1 MKLRDKSISTVC
13 GILVIA
19 TLAVAQSTSNLTS
32 SGAVPRLVKY
42 SGTVKDDAGHAK
54 IGVVGVTFALY
65 KDQDGGAPLWME
77 IQNVQADVNGRYTA
91 LLGSTKADGLPADLF
106 TSNEAQW
113 LGVQV
118 EGQAE
123 QPRILFVSVPY
134 ALKAA
139 DAETIGGL
147 PPTAFVRAAEPGT
160 AGSST
165 SQTSSSSTSR
175 TSSSP
180 VTPASTLNVIT
191 ASPGDTPG
199 FLPLWTGASPTHSVE
214 SSVLFQSGSKLV
226 GINTKNPG
234 ASLEVDSNNQLGLF
248 VNAPFTGVGSGLD
261 LHTTGSG
268 GKGWEILAT
277 GSTAAQGPSKLN
289 IRDLSSAA
297 DIFTIAPGGL
307 VGIGNTNPGTVLQV
321 TDHNLTGTTV
331 GTVFAAD
338 AFKVGT
344 AIFGDATATSGL
356 TQGVFGQIF
365 SSTTASAAVLGEAHS
380 TTGQTYGVQG
390 YNFST
395 GTFSTGVSGVSSS
408 SSGVTFGVIG
418 TSTSPNG
425 TGLLGLGQGQSNT
438 GRGIGCCVVGIW
450 GDTNSSAPGAA
461 GLVGTA
467 DDARAIY
474 LENNSPSGVP
484 TAFMQ
489 QDAAG
494 QFALVA
500 GGAGGFCTIDTNG
513 ALFCPGG
520 TSTVAPVDSG
530 RRQVAL
536 YSVQSPQNWF
546 EDFGSGELTGGAAT
560 IGLDRTFAQT
570 VNASSD
576 YHVFLTPQGDCRGL
590 YVTRKTPTG
599 FDVRELGGGRSTVAF
614 EYRIVALRRGS
625 ESVRLADM
633 TERSK
638 KANAPLPNSGGK
650 RFTIPVR
657 PPAPNVSGR
666 SEALTSANLGIPR

>member
-1 MKLRDKSISTVC
+1 MNMIRGWIVRTCFLLLATTVNF
-13 GILVIA
+13 
-19 TLAVAQSTSNLTS
+19 AQSAESTGSLV
-32 SGAVPRLVKY
+32 VPRLVKF
-42 SGTVKDDAGHAK
+42 SGSLRDEAGHAK
-54 IGVVGVTFALY
+54 PGIAGITFALY
-65 KDQDGGAPLWME
+65 KEQAGGTPLWLE
-77 IQNVQADVNGRYTA
+77 TQNVTGDSRGNYTV
-91 LLGSTKADGLPADLF
+91 LLGSTKPQGLPADLF

-113 LGVQV
+113 LSVQV

-123 QPRILFVSVPY
+123 QARILFVSVPY

-147 PPTAFVRAAEPGT
+147 PPSAFVRTAGPGT
-160 AGSST
+160 TGSST
-165 SQTSSSSTSR
+165 SGQRSTAATSGTSPSTA
-175 TSSSP
+175 P
-180 VTPASTLNVIT
+180 PASTLNVIT

-199 FLPLWTGASPTHSVE
+199 FLPFWTGPNPSHTVE
-214 SSVLFQSGSKLV
+214 SSVLFQNGSKSL
-226 GINTKNPG
+226 GINTKTPG
-234 ASLEVDSNNQLGLF
+234 ASLEVDSSNQLGLF
-248 VNAPFTGVGSGLD
+248 VNAPFAGVGSGLD

-321 TDHNLTGTTV
+321 TDHNVTGTTV
-331 GTVFAAD
+331 GTVLAAD

-365 SSTTASAAVLGEAHS
+365 SSTAASAAVLGEAHS
-380 TTGQTYGVQG
+380 TIGQTYGVQG
-390 YNFST
+390 YNFSS
-395 GTFSTGVSGVSSS
+395 GAFSTGISGVSSS
-408 SSGVTFGVIG
+408 SSGTTFGVIG
-418 TSTSPNG
+418 VSTSPNG
-425 TGLLGLGQGQSNT
+425 TGLLGIGQGQSNT

-450 GDTNSSAPGAA
+450 GDTSSIAPGAA

-546 EDFGSGELTGGAAT
+546 EDFGNGQLAGGAAIVT
-560 IGLDRTFAQT
+560 LDRTFAQT

-590 YVTRKTPTG
+590 FVTHKTATG
-599 FDVRELGGGRSTVAF
+599 FEVRELGGGQSSVAF
-614 EYRIVALRRGS
+614 DYRIVALRRGS
-625 ESVRLADM
+625 ENMRLADV

-638 KANAPLPNSGGK
+638 KANAPLHKGAGE

-657 PPAPNVSGR
+657 PPAPNATGR
-666 SEALTSANLGIPR
+666 SGVLTSAMLNIQQ

>member
-1 MKLRDKSISTVC
+1 MKTAQGWIIRICL
-13 GILVIA
+13 LLLAA
-19 TLAVAQSTSNLTS
+19 TAAFAQSADNTS
-32 SGAVPRLVKY
+32 SPVVPRLVKF
-42 SGTVKDDAGHAK
+42 SGWLRDEAGHPKPGIA
-54 IGVVGVTFALY
+54 GVTFALY
-65 KDQDGGAPLWME
+65 KEQTGGVPLWLE
-77 IQNVQADVNGRYTA
+77 TQNVTGDNRGNYTVF
-91 LLGSTKADGLPADLF
+91 LGSSKPEGLPADLC
-106 TSNEAQW
+106 TSNQAQW
-113 LGVQV
+113 LAVQV

-134 ALKAA
+134 ALKTA

-147 PPTAFVRAAEPGT
+147 PPSAFVRAAEPGT
-160 AGSST
+160 AGSNS
-165 SQTSSSSTSR
+165 SQTSSFSTFRKSSF
-175 TSSSP
+175 P
-180 VTPASTLNVIT
+180 LTPASTMNVIT

-199 FLPLWTGASPTHSVE
+199 FLPLWTGTSPTHTVE
-214 SSVLFQSGSKLV
+214 SSVLFQTGSKLL
-226 GINTKNPG
+226 GINTKTPG
-234 ASLEVDSNNQLGLF
+234 AGLEIDANTQLGLF
-248 VNAPFTGVGSGLD
+248 VNAPFTGVGSGLQ

-277 GSTAAQGPSKLN
+277 GSSAAQGPSKLN

-307 VGIGNTNPGTVLQV
+307 VGIGNTNPATVLQV
-321 TDHNLTGTTV
+321 TDNNVKGNTA
-331 GTVFAAD
+331 GTVLAAD

-356 TQGVFGQIF
+356 TRGIFGQIF
-365 SSTTASAAVLGEAHS
+365 SSTTASAAVLGEAQS

-390 YNFST
+390 YNFSA
-395 GTFSTGVSGVSSS
+395 GEFSTGVSGVSSS
-408 SSGVTFGVIG
+408 SSGATFGVIG
-418 TSTSPNG
+418 VSTSPNG
-425 TGLLGLGQGQSNT
+425 TGLLGFGQGQSNT
-438 GRGIGCCVVGIW
+438 GRGIGCCVVGVW
-450 GDTNSSAPGAA
+450 GDTRSTTPGAA

-494 QFALVA
+494 KFALVA

-520 TSTVAPVDSG
+520 TATVAPVDSG

-546 EDFGSGELTGGAAT
+546 EDFGHGQLRGGTAS
-560 IGLDRTFAQT
+560 IRLDGTFAQT

-576 YHVFLTPQGDCRGL
+576 YHVFLTPEGDCHGL
-590 YVTRKTPTG
+590 YVTRKTAAG
-599 FDVRELGGGRSTVAF
+599 FEVRELGGGQSSVAF
-614 EYRIVALRRGS
+614 DYRIVALRRGS
-625 ESVRLADM
+625 ENVRLADV

-638 KANAPLPNSGGK
+638 KANGPLPKAGGE

-657 PPAPNVSGR
+657 PPAPKVSGNIN
-666 SEALTSANLGIPR
+666 LTSAKLSMQQ

>member
-1 MKLRDKSISTVC
+1 MTKTKGWIVQICLF
-13 GILVIA
+13 LLA
-19 TLAVAQSTSNLTS
+19 TSAAFAQSTDST
-32 SGAVPRLVKY
+32 AAPVVPRLVKF
-42 SGTVKDDAGHAK
+42 SGSLRDEAGHPKPGIA
-54 IGVVGVTFALY
+54 GVTFALY
-65 KDQDGGAPLWME
+65 KEQTGGAPLWLE
-77 IQNVQADVNGRYTA
+77 TQNVTGDSKGNYTT
-91 LLGSTKADGLPADLF
+91 LLGSTKPEGLPSDLF

-147 PPTAFVRAAEPGT
+147 PPSAFVRTAEPGT
-160 AGSST
+160 PG
-165 SQTSSSSTSR
+165 SSSSGQQSSAAGSR
-175 TSSSP
+175 TGSSATP
-180 VTPASTLNVIT
+180 PASTLNVFT

-199 FLPLWTGASPTHSVE
+199 FLPFWTGPNPSHTVE
-214 SSVLFQSGSKLV
+214 SSVLFQNGSKLV
-226 GINTKNPG
+226 GINTKTPG

-248 VNAPFTGVGSGLD
+248 VNAPFTGVGSGFD

-277 GSTAAQGPSKLN
+277 GSSAAQGPSKLN

-297 DIFTIAPGGL
+297 DVFTIAPGGL

-321 TDHNLTGTTV
+321 TDHNVTGTTV
-331 GTVFAAD
+331 GTVLAAD

-344 AIFGDATATSGL
+344 AIFGDATATNGL
-356 TQGVFGQIF
+356 TRGVFGQIF
-365 SSTTASAAVLGEAHS
+365 SSTTASAAVLGEAQA

-395 GTFSTGVSGVSSS
+395 GAFSTGLSGVSSS
-408 SSGVTFGVIG
+408 SSGTTFGVIG
-418 TSTSPNG
+418 VSTSPNG
-425 TGLLGLGQGQSNT
+425 TGLLGFGQGQSNT

-450 GDTNSSAPGAA
+450 GDTSSTTPGAA

-474 LENNSPSGVP
+474 LENNSPRGVP

-546 EDFGSGELTGGAAT
+546 EDFGNGQLAGGSAT
-560 IGLDRTFAQT
+560 VKLDRTFAQT

-590 YVTRKTPTG
+590 YVTRKTATG
-599 FDVRELGGGRSTVAF
+599 FEVRELGSGQSSVAF
-614 EYRIVALRRGS
+614 DYRIVALRRGS
-625 ESVRLADM
+625 ENVRMADV

-638 KANAPLPNSGGK
+638 KANAPLPKGGGE

-657 PPAPNVSGR
+657 PPAPNVS
-666 SEALTSANLGIPR
+666 AKLKTVASAAVAQQ